1 MNAIVSVNDRYM
13 MVAEAAARVMLRVLE
28 SHNGTDP
35 ALVTRFI
42 LTRTETD
49 AWMFAE
55 IDDLRMASYQP
66 WINALHALST
76 SLRGMPVFIS
86 NSSGFRYAV
95 LLSGRAPLPREIV
108 FPGMETGAVRLGV
121 RRGGREVRMSWR
133 DLGHVL
139 VAGMTQY
146 GKSNFLRLLTLQAR
160 AAGYRFLLGDLD
172 GRTFGALRGD
182 GTLMLPIASTR
193 EGFEQMAGAALEELA
208 RRTRLFDQA
217 EGMTDNLD
225 EYNAAAVEPL
235 SPVLVVFDEFSSVVQ
250 GMGGPRGKF
259 ARDITEL
266 AWRGLK
272 FGLQVVLAGQDFS
285 KEIIGPVR
293 EQMRTRVS
301 FRVATADISDVVIGR
316 RGAEGLRWP
325 GRAMTPQW
333 TMQTYLV
340 AREMLMSREQVAGP
354 VMSEREME
362 LIQRIQAEQGGRVSL
377 EWLMAQGIPERAARR
392 LREDWV
398 RRGLAEHRAERN
410 NAIFLVQAPRTSDGV
425 HAVQSGVDGVQSG
438 IQ

>member
-1 MNAIVSVNDRYM
+1 MSERFYE
-13 MVAEAAARVMLRVLE
+13 VAKAAARVILRVLE

-49 AWMFAE
+49 VWMFAE
-55 IDDLRMASYQP
+55 IDDLRVANYRP

-76 SLRGMPVFIS
+76 SLRGTPVFIS

-95 LLSGRAPLPREIV
+95 LLSGRAPLPKEVV
-108 FPGMETGAVRLGV
+108 FPGMETGVVRLGV

-172 GRTFGALRGD
+172 GRTFVALRGD
-182 GTLMLPIASTR
+182 GALMLPIANTR
-193 EGFEQMAGAALEELA
+193 EGFERMAGTALDELA
-208 RRTRLFDQA
+208 RRTRLFDQI
-217 EGMTDNLD
+217 GVVDNLD
-225 EYNAAAVEPL
+225 DYNAAAVEPL

-250 GMGGPRGKF
+250 GMGGPRGQF
-259 ARDITEL
+259 AKDVTEL

-301 FRVATADISDVVIGR
+301 FRVATADVSDIVIGR
-316 RGAEGLRWP
+316 RGAERLRVP

-354 VMSEREME
+354 VMSERERD
-362 LIQRIQAEQGGRVSL
+362 LIQRIQAEQEGRVSL

-410 NAIFLVQAPRTSDGV
+410 NAIYLVQSPRTSEGV
-425 HAVQSGVDGVQSG
+425 QGVQSGVQGAQGGNPSN
-438 IQ
+438 Q